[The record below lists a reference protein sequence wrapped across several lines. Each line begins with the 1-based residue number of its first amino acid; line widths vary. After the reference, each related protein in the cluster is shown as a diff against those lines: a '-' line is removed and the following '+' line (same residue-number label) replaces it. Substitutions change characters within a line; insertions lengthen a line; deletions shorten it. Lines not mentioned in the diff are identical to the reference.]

1 MQMSFGKKSLIASIA
16 AAVALVVFAGTA
28 AAAPVLQPGTT
39 SAPGMSG
46 TCTNCHTYASIS
58 SGSSSSSKSSRSAKS
73 TSASVSHPYTGKK
86 TYKASTKFLV
96 FGYVTPKQGS
106 AAKATVTLRV
116 EKLNSRGKWSLVP
129 TLTPT
134 AAVSSKGTFKNKTN
148 YKTSI
153 APDAAG
159 KYRVRAKLVWK
170 DSKGVKHSK
179 TSKYYRFAISA

>member
-46 TCTNCHTYASIS
+46 TCTNCHTYASS
-58 SGSSSSSKSSRSAKS
+58 SSRSAKS